1 MVLST
6 GAATPAVATL
16 AAGRTAVLVKCTTSA
31 VTTPIA
37 TGTHWPVRANSAG
50 SVTAAVWAAVP
61 DPNTMPPAVG
71 RTKVCTVSLTV
82 SRAGILSATISTAS
96 NTATTAITQPFSS
109 QVQPDGRV
117 MRLVNFESSP
127 ISSIGM

>member
-1 MVLST
+1 
-6 GAATPAVATL
+6 
-16 AAGRTAVLVKCTTSA
+16 
-31 VTTPIA
+31 
-37 TGTHWPVRANSAG
+37 
-50 SVTAAVWAAVP
+50 
-61 DPNTMPPAVG
+61 MPPAVG